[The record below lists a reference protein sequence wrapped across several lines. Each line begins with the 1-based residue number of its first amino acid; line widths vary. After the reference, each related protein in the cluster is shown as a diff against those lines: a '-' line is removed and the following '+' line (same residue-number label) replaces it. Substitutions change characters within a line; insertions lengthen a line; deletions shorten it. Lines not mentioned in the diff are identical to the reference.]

1 MPKKTKAAAE
11 APPAPNKPDAG
22 AVLNKAK
29 AAFDQYRKKT
39 AGAAPHSGKDD
50 RHGPPRGFPPG
61 MSFPAYPM
69 PGWGAPP
76 SPTPGAPWPGIP
88 WPAGGGPGAMPG
100 PGAAAAP
107 IAEGVGQMLRVGVA
121 FATAAFAS
129 GLQVVQGF
137 AGPMG
142 GHSPWPM
149 AQSQCGCCQS
159 ECGCDCGDECGC
171 NCGCQRSCCGDEGC
185 GDCCHVG
192 VRNCRCCC

>member
-1 MPKKTKAAAE
+1 MPKQAKAA
-11 APPAPNKPDAG
+11 PAPTPAPAKPDAG

-39 AGAAPHSGKDD
+39 AGTPSRSRKDD
-50 RHGPPRGFPPG
+50 RHGPPHGFQPG
-61 MSFPAYPM
+61 TPFPAYPM

-76 SPTPGAPWPGIP
+76 SPTQGAPWPGIS
-88 WPAGGGPGAMPG
+88 WPTGGGPGPMPG
-100 PGAAAAP
+100 PVATVAP

-142 GHSPWPM
+142 GHSAWAMNQPH
-149 AQSQCGCCQS
+149 SGCCQAES
-159 ECGCDCGDECGC
+159 GCGCGDESCC
-171 NCGCQRSCCGDEGC
+171 DSGCQRSCCGDDEC
-185 GDCCHVG
+185 GDCCRVG

>member
-1 MPKKTKAAAE
+1 MPKQAKAAA
-11 APPAPNKPDAG
+11 APTPAPAKPDAG

-39 AGAAPHSGKDD
+39 AGASSRSRKDD
-50 RHGPPRGFPPG
+50 RHGPPHGFPPG
-61 MSFPAYPM
+61 TPFPAYPM

-76 SPTPGAPWPGIP
+76 SPTQGAPWPGIT
-88 WPAGGGPGAMPG
+88 WPTGGGQGPMPG

-107 IAEGVGQMLRVGVA
+107 FAEGVGQMLRVGVA

-142 GHSPWPM
+142 GSSPWPM
-149 AQSQCGCCQS
+149 NQSHGGCCQS
-159 ECGCDCGDECGC
+159 ECGCDCGNEC
-171 NCGCQRSCCGDEGC
+171 RCGDEGC